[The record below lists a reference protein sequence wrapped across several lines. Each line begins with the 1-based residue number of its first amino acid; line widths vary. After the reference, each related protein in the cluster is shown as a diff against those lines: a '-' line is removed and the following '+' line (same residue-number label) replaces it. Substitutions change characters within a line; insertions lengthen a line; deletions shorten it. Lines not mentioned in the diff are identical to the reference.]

1 MKTVCK
7 DFILVA
13 CSLMALLPVRGNAQ
27 SGDCGSLIINVQ
39 PTDFACYRVYY
50 NNQAPDCFN
59 DILLYLSSGN
69 FGSWA
74 ANTSGG
80 WTATPLSDTEL
91 LLTHDSGLI
100 PAGPGYAVDVC
111 IAETDSAQL
120 TAQYIDNCPPG
131 NSCLSWFNVVGALD
145 PSDASIIGTKY
156 RECGALPFTN
166 QTPLGG
172 WVFQLFDLDD
182 NLLAETA
189 TDSTGKYRFSDLPKG
204 YYWVR
209 EIAQSGWT
217 PKVPADGQVFVELD
231 ISEQRVANFGNC
243 PPTKPPCNC
252 PSGTQPSVIN
262 LVQNSDFSG
271 SGGFSSGYV
280 QNTGNPPLQPGQ
292 YWIGS
297 NPPAINGGFSSCA
310 DHTGGGNMLVVNGGP
325 SPSTALWS
333 QTITVT
339 PNTPYIFDAWVASLT
354 SASPANLSLFVLI
367 NSLNVQY
374 EVGRFFPS
382 GTPCDWQ
389 AWCETFQTGNYNS
402 ITLSIYDLNP
412 TASGNDFAIDDIS
425 FRRCVNPLGDLVGV
439 VHRSCDSLPYT
450 DQPVLDGWSV
460 QLLDSTGNLIGE
472 QLTDSTGAYAFAGLP
487 PGNYVVKTAVQPG
500 WTPTLPPNGQALVT
514 VDSGNTTVQNF
525 GFCPS
530 CSCDSIEV
538 IPYLSQGPSDSAS
551 YLLAVS
557 NQSPSCFEYIH
568 IELDTVGEFIGWDSL
583 QPGWTAELLNSKLI
597 ELRWTEPLL
606 PAGSY
611 IPIWLKALGAGEQHL
626 TVSSYWN
633 DGSTDVPCTRSFGA
647 YPVPTPQSDCCSDPG
662 ANNLLPNPD
671 FSQGNTGFSSD
682 YGSDCSN
689 ALPGHYCVSGSPNNV
704 NNNFSACS
712 DYTTGSGLML
722 VANGSLQ
729 SSKRVWYKTVP
740 VIPNTNY
747 KFIFHYTPLN
757 NNNKPTLG
765 ASINNFNVN
774 TSGFIGG
781 VCDWWG
787 LCVATWNSGGN
798 TSATLAIRDLTTN
811 ASGNDFALDGMWFFP
826 CPLPCSAS
834 FSDTPLDNCGKYQ
847 FTSTSINPPANAQ
860 YCWDFDNN
868 PATCES
874 TAASPM
880 WQFPTCGAYSVSL
893 KLTGSNCWSAAVQ
906 TYFITDNTPPTAI
919 CAPGAGYDMGNS
931 CTLSVT
937 PAMIDGGSYDN
948 CQIASTS
955 VNPTQVPCGF
965 STVTLTVTDWCG
977 NSSSCVA
984 DIQAFE
990 GIPPTALCQ
999 PSMAIDVGNACS
1011 LALTPSMID
1020 AGSYDNCPNIN
1031 TSIDPAL
1038 ITCGTTTVTL
1048 TVTDHCGNT
1057 GTCTTDISIG
1067 EGQAPMI
1074 TCPFGLSANCNL
1086 NVGPDVAGV
1095 ATAVDNCTPAIKIE
1109 YTYSDVVF
1117 GMPGCD
1123 DYIERTW
1130 VAEDLCGNTSSCIQ
1144 VISVKDNIPPDIT
1157 NCPQSQSVGMDPGQ
1171 CYHTFVPP
1179 NLIVTDNCDPAP
1191 DLTCTWEDPNGTIW
1205 PLTGS
1210 EQLPKG
1216 STTIRCKATDDCGN
1230 ESPFCIYTILVSDT
1244 EQPTLT
1250 CPPNITVQSTYNSA
1264 GQCEAIVSNLAPTAS
1279 DNCPIMS
1286 IDYLVSPSGATG
1298 QNDASGTLFNG
1309 VSTLTYTLLDCGGFV
1324 KTCSTTVTVACPPC
1338 TPVAGAACADTASVS
1353 VQCIP
1358 NLFGQYD
1365 LSFQIL
1371 NQSGFSADRIEL
1383 TAVTPLGA
1391 VTQTVFN
1398 TSLQAGTLSAPL
1410 TTLLNGLPGS
1420 TVCFK
1425 IALYRTAPNGVVLEC
1440 CETAQICLTLPEC
1453 DGDCNC
1459 LGADNLSFTYT
1470 GFTPNVSWAA
1480 PVPAVCGAPNPVILP
1495 CVPVGETPFA
1505 FHGVAHCDAADC
1517 IFSNFDWDVLD
1528 ASGAVV
1534 LPGGPTTFS
1543 AIVGSDAYFDIYN
1556 LSSNS
1561 LTPNVTYTLK
1571 VTWYCGG
1578 KICTCEVKFQL
1589 SVCDCQCFS
1598 PVSNVAITSGTLTL
1612 SAPCG
1617 STLFQGIPCPPAGNF
1632 VKVTGKF
1639 QCVGTECLPGKIVK
1653 YTLTGPNGPVTSGS
1667 VLATPFFSINLL
1679 PQQMYA
1685 VGQYTLTMTGEC
1697 NGQPCTPCFFKFF
1710 HQCPE
1715 PCPCPDATFNNR
1727 VDQGFVT
1734 SSTGTACKAC
1744 FTPKNLGPCEK
1755 VEWFVNGAGPLGSP
1769 TMGNAPF
1776 CHTFSSTNTYQVR
1789 MDVTRYKTDGSVCAT
1804 RSKTQFVKILCD
1816 PTNSPC
1822 SADVVANPG
1831 FDQGAVAGGLNS
1843 GGATS
1848 GWLGVYGDPVVK
1860 EGFGASDGWSVMLS
1874 GNRESA
1880 DVLSPENP
1888 GCWVKDTGVIS
1899 LRLLVWAIDHIATE
1913 GNSQKPGESLALRL
1927 YRGDVPNPLSDTC
1940 DGVNCLELVSF
1951 LPEPADSSIWFN
1963 LDIPYNLSN
1972 WAAVDSCGNPLP
1984 DPQGVLVRPVLYV
1997 SNWLGAESGDA
2008 TETRSMVLVD
2018 NFCIDGVLVSTESPL
2033 HKGRIRLFPNP
2044 NDGAFTVELPE
2055 PAAPG
2060 TSFRVLSVT
2069 GQNVL
2074 ESPAGAG
2081 LRLQTVQASDL
2092 PGGLFFLQVVCEG
2105 KILAA
2110 EKFVKY

>member
-1 MKTVCK
+1 Y
-7 DFILVA
+7 
-13 CSLMALLPVRGNAQ
+13 
-27 SGDCGSLIINVQ
+27 SG
-39 PTDFACYRVYY
+39 P
-50 NNQAPDCFN
+50 
-59 DILLYLSSGN
+59 
-69 FGSWA
+69 
-74 ANTSGG
+74 NTSV
-80 WTATPLSDTEL
+80 TLE
-91 LLTHDSGLI
+91 I
-100 PAGPGYAVDVC
+100 
-111 IAETDSAQL
+111 
-120 TAQYIDNCPPG
+120 
-131 NSCLSWFNVVGALD
+131 NSVFFSWFL
-145 PSDASIIGTKY
+145 
-156 RECGALPFTN
+156 
-166 QTPLGG
+166 
-172 WVFQLFDLDD
+172 
-182 NLLAETA
+182 
-189 TDSTGKYRFSDLPKG
+189 
-204 YYWVR
+204 
-209 EIAQSGWT
+209 
-217 PKVPADGQVFVELD
+217 
-231 ISEQRVANFGNC
+231 
-243 PPTKPPCNC
+243 
-252 PSGTQPSVIN
+252 
-262 LVQNSDFSG
+262 
-271 SGGFSSGYV
+271 
-280 QNTGNPPLQPGQ
+280 
-292 YWIGS
+292 
-297 NPPAINGGFSSCA
+297 PAI
-310 DHTGGGNMLVVNGGP
+310 
-325 SPSTALWS
+325 
-333 QTITVT
+333 
-339 PNTPYIFDAWVASLT
+339 
-354 SASPANLSLFVLI
+354 
-367 NSLNVQY
+367 
-374 EVGRFFPS
+374 
-382 GTPCDWQ
+382 
-389 AWCETFQTGNYNS
+389 
-402 ITLSIYDLNP
+402 
-412 TASGNDFAIDDIS
+412 AIDDVS
-425 FRRCVNPLGDLVGV
+425 FQPCLFSAPPLGDLVGV
-439 VHRSCDSLPYT
+439 VHRSCDTLPYT

-460 QLLDSTGNLIGE
+460 QLLDSLGNLIGE
-472 QLTDSTGAYAFAGLP
+472 QVTDSTGGYAFAGLP
-487 PGNYVVKTAVQPG
+487 LGYYIVKTAVQPG
-500 WTPTLPPNGQALVT
+500 WTPNVPATGQVAVSLGGGET
-514 VDSGNTTVQNF
+514 VVVDF

-538 IPYLSQGPSDSAS
+538 IPYQTQGPSDTVS

-557 NQSPSCFEYIH
+557 NQSPSCFGYIQ
-568 IELDTVGEFIGWDSL
+568 IKLDTVGEFIGWDSL

-611 IPIWLKALGAGEQHL
+611 IPIWLKAQGAGEQHL
-626 TVSSYWN
+626 TVTSFWN

-647 YPVPTPQSDCCSDPG
+647 YPVPTPQSGCCSDPG

-689 ALPGHYCVSGSPNNV
+689 ALPGHYCVSGNPNNV

-740 VIPNTNY
+740 VTPNTDY
-747 KFIFHYTPLN
+747 KFVFHYTPLN

-811 ASGNDFALDGMWFFP
+811 ANGNDFALDGMWFFP
-826 CPLPCSAS
+826 CPSFCIAS

-860 YCWDFDNN
+860 YCWNFDNN
-868 PATCES
+868 LATCES

-906 TYFITDNTPPTAI
+906 TITVTDNTPPTAI

-931 CTLSVT
+931 CTLNVT
-937 PAMIDGGSYDN
+937 PAMIDGGSFDN

-977 NSSSCVA
+977 NTSSCVT

-1020 AGSYDNCPNIN
+1020 AGSYDNCPNIS

-1130 VAEDLCGNTSSCIQ
+1130 VAEDLCGNTSSCVQ

-1171 CYHTFVPP
+1171 CHYTFVPP
-1179 NLIVTDNCDPAP
+1179 SLTVTDNCDPSP
-1191 DLTCTWEDPNGTIW
+1191 SLSCTWEDPNGTIW

-1216 STTIRCKATDDCGN
+1216 ITTIRCKATDDCGN
-1230 ESPFCIYTILVSDT
+1230 ESPWCIYTIQVADT
-1244 EQPTLT
+1244 EQPTLF

-1264 GQCEAIVSNLAPTAS
+1264 GQCEAIVGNLAPTTS
-1279 DNCPIMS
+1279 DNCPIIS
-1286 IDYLVSPSGATG
+1286 IDYLVSPLGATG

-1309 VSTLTYTLLDCGGFV
+1309 VSTLSYTLLDCGGFV

-1338 TPVAGAACADTASVS
+1338 TPVAGAACADTVNVN

-1358 NLFGQYD
+1358 NVFGQYD
-1365 LSFQIL
+1365 LSFQTL

-1383 TAVTPLGA
+1383 TAVTPFGGIG
-1391 VTQTVFN
+1391 QTVFN
-1398 TSLQAGTLSAPL
+1398 VALPNNSTSGTIL
-1410 TTLLNGLPGS
+1410 TTLYGVPGA

-1425 IALYRTAPNGVVLEC
+1425 ISLYRTAPNGVVLEC
-1440 CETAQICLTLPEC
+1440 CETAQICVTLPEC
-1453 DGDCNC
+1453 PGTCNC

-1480 PVPAVCGAPNPVILP
+1480 PVPAVCGDPNPVILP

-1543 AIVGSDAYFDIYN
+1543 AIIGPDAYFDIYN

-1589 SVCDCQCFS
+1589 SVCDCQCFN

-1653 YTLTGPNGPVTSGS
+1653 YTLTGPNGPVTSGA

-1715 PCPCPDATFNNR
+1715 PCPCPDATFNNL
-1727 VDQGFVT
+1727 VDQGFTV
-1734 SSTGTACKAC
+1734 SSSGTACKAC

-1755 VEWFVNGAGPLGSP
+1755 VEWFVNGIGPLGSP

-1776 CHTFSSTNTYQVR
+1776 CHTFSNTNTYQVR

-1804 RSKTQFVKILCD
+1804 RSKTQYVKILCD

-1822 SADVVANPG
+1822 SADVVTNPG
-1831 FDQGAVAGGLNS
+1831 FDQGAVTGGLNS
-1843 GGATS
+1843 GGVTS
-1848 GWLGVYGDPVVK
+1848 GWQGVYGDPVVK

-1880 DVLSPENP
+1880 DVLSPLIAT
-1888 GCWVKDTGVIS
+1888 CWVKDTGTIS
-1899 LRLLVWAIDHIATE
+1899 LRIHSWPNDPN
-1913 GNSQKPGESLALRL
+1913 GNNPVFAAKPGETLMLRL
-1927 YRGDVPNPLSDTC
+1927 YRGAIQNPFTDTC
-1940 DGVNCLELVSF
+1940 DGSNCLVLLEQ
-1951 LPEPADSSIWFN
+1951 LPESPDSSEWYH
-1963 LDIPYNLSN
+1963 LEIPYNLSD
-1972 WAAVDSCGNPLP
+1972 WAATDSCGNPLP

-1997 SNWLGAESGDA
+1997 TNWLGSESGEA
-2008 TETRSMVLVD
+2008 SETRSMVLVD
-2018 NFCIDGVLVSTESPL
+2018 NFCIDGVLVGTESPFQ
-2033 HKGRIRLFPNP
+2033 KGRIRLFPNP

-2060 TSFRVLSVT
+2060 MRLRVIGLT
-2069 GQNVL
+2069 GQL
-2074 ESPAGAG
+2074 CWERAAEAGST
-2081 LRLQTVQASDL
+2081 LQTVQVSEL
-2092 PGGLFFLQVVCEG
+2092 PSGLYFLQLVSRG
-2105 KILAA
+2105 KPTATVR
-2110 EKFVKY
+2110 FVRQ